1 MNKIKER
8 SNITIFKPNATIE
21 LGALF
26 ITTYSRDTNESKEFQ
41 IILTISDFSR
51 GINNIKYQLREV
63 LLLLLYLE
71 NSFTDYSSFTAKP
84 LPTVM
89 KRI

>member
-21 LGALF
+21 LGTLF

-71 NSFTDYSSFTAKP
+71 NSITVYSSFTVKP

-89 KRI
+89 KCI